1 MASITTDTVTT
12 AGTFLSSD
20 NTTAF
25 EVGTART
32 ITLGATSV
40 NQVLTSTC
48 RFVSLI
54 CTGGTHCHYQIG
66 VGTQTASASTHYLK
80 TGERVNFA
88 VPIGA
93 NIAAIQGSGSSTI
106 LYITELVN

>member
-1 MASITTDTVTT
+1 MASLTTGGVTT
-12 AGTFLSSD
+12 ASTFLSD
-20 NTTAF
+20 TTTVAF

-32 ITLGATSV
+32 ITLGAASV

-66 VGTQTASASTHYLK
+66 VGAQTATSSSHYLK
-80 TGERVNFA
+80 TGERITLA
-88 VPIGA
+88 VPADA
-93 NIAAIQGSGSSTI
+93 NIAAIQGAGSSTTLFI
-106 LYITELVN
+106 SEFVQ